1 MSVTLLALTA
11 VAGTTFDCQVA
22 QRHFTVFAPG
32 AEALEA
38 HDGDTK
44 SLYQLKADGAG
55 FGEGMAVSQVLDVL
69 PDNLNISLE
78 DGNGSPT
85 NISIYEID
93 RDSGT
98 ARAAVAEDISPMSAK
113 ATIIELEGSCSFMP
127 GSLEGAA

>member
-1 MSVTLLALTA
+1 MALLALTA

-22 QRHFTVFAPG
+22 QRHFTVFAPD
-32 AEALEA
+32 AAALAA
-38 HDGDTK
+38 HDGDPK

-55 FGEGMAVSQVLDVL
+55 FGESMTVSQVLDVL

-78 DGNGSPT
+78 DGNGTPT
-85 NISIYEID
+85 NISIYQLD
-93 RDSGT
+93 QDSGT

-127 GSLEGAA
+127 EAGKEAA